1 MVMPKSQFD
10 KSTVK
15 DVDMA
20 ILEGEYCSGRNTVRQ
35 LARNFGITETLIRH
49 YAAEYGWV
57 KDLAPGVKK
66 RTKLLI
72 ARSEALA
79 EGVEVPKIRSVPRL
93 VAGEP
98 AFDEDE
104 FIEVTAQRHARIIG
118 KSQKRIA
125 KLQAIVES
133 MFEELAMQSMSE
145 DDIRDLAELMG
156 LTEGQTEEVDAAKT
170 AKRIASLR
178 KTLNLGSRADTTIKL
193 ANTLKVLIGL
203 ERQAHGIADNANGD
217 ADGAGEN
224 KVPELSPND
233 IARRIAFVLTNAARK
248 PEIAK

>member
-1 MVMPKSQFD
+1 MPVNKEF
-10 KSTVK
+10 STVK
-15 DVDMA
+15 GVDMA
-20 ILEGEYCSGRNTVRQ
+20 ILEGEYCSGRHTVRD
-35 LARNFGITETLIRH
+35 LARDFGLDDSTIRE
-49 YAAEYGWV
+49 YAEKYKWV

-66 RTKLLI
+66 RTKQVI
-72 ARSEALA
+72 ARSEAKALGI
-79 EGVEVPKIRSVPRL
+79 EIPKPRSIPRAS
-93 VAGEP
+93 AGEP

-125 KLQAIVES
+125 KLQGIVES

-145 DDIRDLAELMG
+145 EDIRNLAELMA
-156 LTEGQTEEVDAAKT
+156 LTEGQEGEVDAAKT
-170 AKRIASLR
+170 AKRIASLK
-178 KTLNLGSRADTTIKL
+178 KTLHLGERADTTIKL

-224 KVPELSPND
+224 KKVELSPND
-233 IARRIAFVLTNAARK
+233 IARRVAFVLTNAARK
-248 PEIAK
+248 PEIK